1 MPTVQFKD
9 YYKTLGVD
17 RNADEKAIR
26 TAYRKLVRKLH
37 PDVNRNDPQAEE
49 KIKDVN
55 EAYEVLS
62 DTEKRRMYDRFG
74 ADWERYRDAGFNADS
89 PEFSGPTGGAAGGP
103 QDFGEWFA
111 GQAGQ
116 GGTFRTRV
124 EYGDGTQGGGRFSD
138 FFDLLF
144 GAGQEQARGAGR
156 AARPQ
161 RGQDIEVDTKVT
173 LREAFTGTTRRLT
186 IAAPA
191 PCPTCNGTGIVRGAM
206 CPTCD
211 GTGEIQKRRT
221 IEVNIPKGVQTRSR
235 VRVAGQG
242 GAGTNGGPNGDV
254 YLRIEVTPDPRFERN
269 GDELTSTVDVPLY
282 TAVLGGEV
290 IVPTIDSRV
299 ALSIPKETQSGR
311 RFRLRGKGMPKLG
324 KPDERGDLVVT
335 TNIVIPQHLSDQER
349 ALFEELRDLRQ

>member
-1 MPTVQFKD
+1 MAAVQFKD
-9 YYKTLGVD
+9 YYQTLGVD
-17 RNADEKAIR
+17 RSADEKAIR

-37 PDVNRNDPQAEE
+37 PDVNRNDPNAEE

-62 DTEKRRMYDRFG
+62 DADKRRMYDRFG
-74 ADWERYRDAGFNADS
+74 ADWQRYRDAGFNADS
-89 PEFSGPTGGAAGGP
+89 PEFGGQTGTP
-103 QDFGEWFA
+103 EDFGEWFA
-111 GQAGQ
+111 GNAGQ
-116 GGTFRTRV
+116 GTGYRTRV
-124 EYGDGTQGGGRFSD
+124 EFGDGPRSGRFSD

-144 GAGQEQARGAGR
+144 GAGQEQGRGASR
-156 AARPQ
+156 AVRPQ

-173 LREAFTGTTRRLT
+173 LPEAFTGTTRRLT
-186 IAAPA
+186 VAAPA
-191 PCPTCNGTGIVRGAM
+191 PCPTCHGTGIVRGAM

-211 GTGEIQKRRT
+211 GTGEVQNRRT

-242 GAGTNGGPNGDV
+242 GTGTNGGPNGDV
-254 YLRIEVTPDPRFERN
+254 YMRIEVSPDARFERH
-269 GDELTSTVDVPLY
+269 GADLSASIDVPLY
-282 TAVLGGEV
+282 TAILGGEV

-335 TNIVIPQHLSDQER
+335 TNVVIPQHLSEQEQT
-349 ALFEELRDLRQ
+349 LFEQLQHLRQ

>member
-9 YYKTLGVD
+9 YYQTLGVD
-17 RNADEKAIR
+17 RSADEKAIR

-37 PDVNRNDPQAEE
+37 PDVNRNDPNAED

-62 DTEKRRMYDRFG
+62 DAEKRRMYDRFG
-74 ADWERYRDAGFNADS
+74 ADWQRYRDAGFNADS
-89 PEFSGPTGGAAGGP
+89 PEFSGQGGTP
-103 QDFGEWFA
+103 EDFGEWFA

-116 GGTFRTRV
+116 GGNFQTRV
-124 EYGDGTQGGGRFSD
+124 EFGDGARSGRFSD

-144 GAGQEQARGAGR
+144 GGGQEHARGAG
-156 AARPQ
+156 AVPRPQ
-161 RGQDIEVDTKVT
+161 RGQDIEVDAKIT
-173 LREAFTGTTRRLT
+173 LHEAFTGTTRRLT
-186 IAAPA
+186 VAAPA
-191 PCPTCNGTGIVRGAM
+191 ICPTCHGSGIVRGAM

-211 GTGEIQKRRT
+211 GTGEVQNRRT

-242 GAGTNGGPNGDV
+242 GAGANGGPNGDV
-254 YLRIEVTPDPRFERN
+254 YLRIEVAPDSRFERN
-269 GDELTSTVDVPLY
+269 GAELRTTVEVPLY
-282 TAVLGGEV
+282 TAILGGEV

-335 TNIVIPQHLSDQER
+335 TEIVVPQHLSDKER
-349 ALFEELRDLRQ
+349 SLFEQLRDLRQ